1 MAMRGARIRMPA
13 KNPGKPGVFPAINEM
28 VTCPLIT

>member
-13 KNPGKPGVFPAINEM
+13 KNPGKPGVFREINEM
-28 VTCPLIT
+28 VT